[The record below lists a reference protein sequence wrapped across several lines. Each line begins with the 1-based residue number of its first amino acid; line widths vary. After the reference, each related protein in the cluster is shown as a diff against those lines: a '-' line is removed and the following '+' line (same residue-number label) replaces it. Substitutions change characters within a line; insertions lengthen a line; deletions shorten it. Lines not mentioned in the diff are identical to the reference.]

1 MPNLYYPMS
10 YESLDIR
17 MAIASATPELFPFL
31 VVLQGVLPLRPEMF
45 DKTLGAERWFAL
57 ADRSEFSRLI
67 GKLNDIVIN
76 GTL

>member
-1 MPNLYYPMS
+1 
-10 YESLDIR
+10 
-17 MAIASATPELFPFL
+17 
-31 VVLQGVLPLRPEMF
+31 MF
-45 DKTLGAERWFAL
+45 DKTLGAERRFAL